1 MVEAV
6 SGNDPQ
12 TSYSAQGSNESL
24 RDNLVSRNQV
34 EAAANLFSKNQDEA
48 STSEW
53 AGNGNGLDFTCDSSV
68 LREGI
73 SGLDGDWR
81 QGLDEPSKYTKKRR
95 NTDVSSSSALNS
107 ASDLSLSEALSQI
120 SKDLGLS
127 SPSLCS
133 GEEEEDK
140 ENEEADSPESH
151 GENLQA
157 EVI

>member
-1 MVEAV
+1 
-6 SGNDPQ
+6 
-12 TSYSAQGSNESL
+12 
-24 RDNLVSRNQV
+24 LVSRNQV
-34 EAAANLFSKNQDEA
+34 EASANLFSKNQDEA

-53 AGNGNGLDFTCDSSV
+53 GGNGNGLDFACDSSV
-68 LREGI
+68 PREGI

-95 NTDVSSSSALNS
+95 NTDVCSSSALNG
-107 ASDLSLSEALSQI
+107 ASDLSLSEVLSQI
-120 SKDLGLS
+120 SKDLSLS

>member
-1 MVEAV
+1 
-6 SGNDPQ
+6 
-12 TSYSAQGSNESL
+12 
-24 RDNLVSRNQV
+24 LVSRNQV
-34 EAAANLFSKNQDEA
+34 EASANLFSKNQDEA

-53 AGNGNGLDFTCDSSV
+53 GGNGNGLDFACDSSV
-68 LREGI
+68 PREGI

-95 NTDVSSSSALNS
+95 NTDVSSSSALNG

-120 SKDLGLS
+120 SKDLSLS

-133 GEEEEDK
+133 GEEEDK

>member
-6 SGNDPQ
+6 TGNDPQ

-24 RDNLVSRNQV
+24 RNNLVSRNQV
-34 EAAANLFSKNQDEA
+34 EAAANLFSKSQDEA

-53 AGNGNGLDFTCDSSV
+53 GGNGNGLDFTCDSSV
-68 LREGI
+68 PREGI

-95 NTDVSSSSALNS
+95 HTDVSSSSALNS

-120 SKDLGLS
+120 SKDLSLS

-140 ENEEADSPESH
+140 ENEEAHSPESH